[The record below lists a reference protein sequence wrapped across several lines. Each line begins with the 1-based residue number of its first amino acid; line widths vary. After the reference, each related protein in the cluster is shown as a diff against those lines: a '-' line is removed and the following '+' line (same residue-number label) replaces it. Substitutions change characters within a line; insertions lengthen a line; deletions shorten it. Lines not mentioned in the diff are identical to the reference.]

1 MYLSMTRVGG
11 GGGGRGGGE
20 WEVQKVPAPCPDLF
34 ENKPLK
40 LELQKI
46 ASFPKIYYGTVS
58 FNKVVF
64 SINFFLWNQ
73 FLNDML
79 TDPFLKCS

>member
-1 MYLSMTRVGG
+1 MFSQNVFINDEGWGG
-11 GGGGRGGGE
+11 GGEGGG
-20 WEVQKVPAPCPDLF
+20 WEEQKVPAPCPDLF

-46 ASFPKIYYGTVS
+46 ATFPKIYYGTVS

-64 SINFFLWNQ
+64 SINVFSWQ
-73 FLNDML
+73 
-79 TDPFLKCS
+79 PVSE